1 MRFAARLAS
10 LVVALSGGFFPV
22 TLPAASGWLNWRG
35 PEQNGVSTAKQALP
49 TSLELGGPN
58 HRWSYKAHGAGT
70 PVIADGRVYAMAYYG
85 ETTDVEEALICLDVK
100 TGAKLWEARFR
111 DFLSD
116 TTYNRYAIGAPVV
129 DAETGNVFLEST
141 CGVIMAFSR
150 DGKKLWERSMME
162 EYGRL
167 TFPNGRTGSLVIEG
181 NLVIADGITAN
192 WGADGPAR
200 NRFYAFDKTN
210 GELVW
215 FSTPGTEP
223 LDNSFGTPVF
233 ADLGGHR
240 VFYVGTGCGHVVC
253 VNARTGEPVWRFKL
267 SQSGVNSGVLLAGPD
282 RLIAI
287 HGKENVDSTSQ
298 GRLVALRIPTEYP
311 AGPKPV
317 VLGREAEIWRNDD
330 FIAFSSSPLLVDNR
344 VYSTIAT
351 GSFLAA
357 DATTGKTLWTE

>member
-1 MRFAARLAS
+1 
-10 LVVALSGGFFPV
+10 
-22 TLPAASGWLNWRG
+22 
-35 PEQNGVSTAKQALP
+35 
-49 TSLELGGPN
+49 
-58 HRWSYKAHGAGT
+58 
-70 PVIADGRVYAMAYYG
+70 
-85 ETTDVEEALICLDVK
+85 
-100 TGAKLWEARFR
+100 
-111 DFLSD
+111 
-116 TTYNRYAIGAPVV
+116 VV

-210 GELVW
+210 RRTRLVLH
-215 FSTPGTEP
+215 SGHGTPRQFR
-223 LDNSFGTPVF
+223 FGAPVF

-240 VFYVGTGCGHVVC
+240 VFYLGTGCGHVVC

-267 SQSGVNSGVLLAGPD
+267 SQSGVNSDMLLAGPD

-287 HGKENVDSTSQ
+287 HGKENVDATSQ
-298 GRLVALRIPTEYP
+298 GRLVALRIPDRVST
-311 AGPKPV
+311 GPKPV
-317 VLGREAEIWRNDD
+317 VLGKEAEIWRNDD
-330 FIAFSSSPLLVDNR
+330 FIAFSSSPLLVNG

-351 GSFLAA
+351 GSFQCA
-357 DATTGKTLWTE
+357 DANHRQDALDRETRRRPDPRLARLCRRPLLRADARRQCFRPRSEERQARDRLDQQDGGRHRLPRRARPSTATRVLLFTKDALHCFGPKAKTPW